1 MRCMRQQTH
10 DCETCYLS
18 SPECGG
24 ATNVPD
30 PEQNAYICL
39 PALCTYELSR
49 ITAASVS
56 VAASTAVIPV
66 SAAVCAAVCAAASAA
81 ASAAAVRQRRMHI
94 YACLRSAYMS

>member
-39 PALCTYELSR
+39 PALCIYELSR
-49 ITAASVS
+49 IKRPTSESNVPRLS
-56 VAASTAVIPV
+56 QTS
-66 SAAVCAAVCAAASAA
+66 
-81 ASAAAVRQRRMHI
+81 HI
-94 YACLRSAYMS
+94 RFHISHFTFHISLFAFHISHFTFSD